1 MTTLSENLVNRV
13 RKLTKP
19 STAAQAMQP
28 FLEAVSNAMM
38 AIDDRHEAF
47 GKTQLG
53 HVKIDI
59 EGVGGDDVNINVRDN
74 GIGLE
79 TDRYDAFCEIDTDF
93 KSQRGGKGVGRL
105 YWLDAF
111 KNIEVKSRFRNG
123 DGYSQRAFR
132 FLLRREEQIEDLS
145 PDFDEFGPN
154 ETGTIVYLSGL
165 KQGPYVSEFPKQ
177 PKKIKDYV
185 AAEFIADFLAGS
197 SSHVTLSVTSKT
209 ENTISAKFPVDV
221 VDLVVEGPEDLSAP
235 ADEDVPDLK
244 IEGYLCEKKAS
255 QGLEGRHQL
264 HLLGNKRTVETRN
277 IDSLVGIGAL
287 KSGDHDDLAMHLVVG
302 SEYLDD
308 RVAESRTSFTV
319 PASELDDIVKAS
331 VNQAREK
338 LIADQLRAF
347 DNERRLSFEAF
358 LSEQPIFGLGD
369 SEEIFASL
377 PVGAKSHEDFVAKLA
392 LPRYRKERD
401 REQRLT
407 TIVQSLVSGDAVPED
422 FERIVL
428 EAAKDVQES
437 ERSSLA
443 HHAARR
449 RVVLDLMNQLIRR
462 LRGAIGDD
470 KYHLESTLHSLIVPM
485 RINSNDPSKAEHTAH
500 DLWLLDERLAFASG
514 FASDAPLKQVIKD
527 DDSEIR
533 PDILLWDHLYC
544 LAPVGQQGGIEGVDD
559 LEPITQVFI
568 VEFKHPG
575 RSGYA
580 AGESVTRQITQYV
593 DRIKAGKIEGFGRR
607 DVSVSDDCRFYGMV
621 VADFRGGLKDEI
633 SSWDYIHNRRG
644 RERRLG
650 GDHANVIIQAFEWDF
665 VLSSAMT
672 SNRALL
678 DAAGLVQ
685 RGQTRFEKPESA

>member
-47 GKTQLG
+47 GETQPG

-59 EGVGGDDVNINVRDN
+59 EGVGGDDVNITVRDN

-123 DGYSQRAFR
+123 EGYSQRAFR
-132 FLLRREEQIEDLS
+132 FLLRREEQIEDFS

-165 KQGPYVSEFPKQ
+165 KQGPYASAFPKQ

-197 SSHVTLSVTSKT
+197 SSRVTLSIESKT
-209 ENTISAKFPVDV
+209 GSTVSAEFPVDV
-221 VDLVVEGPEDLSAP
+221 VDLVVEGPEDLSSP
-235 ADEDVPDLK
+235 ANEEVPDLK

-255 QGLEGRHQL
+255 QGLDGRHQL

-277 IDSLVGIGAL
+277 IDSLVGIGAIQASD
-287 KSGDHDDLAMHLVVG
+287 KDDLAMHLVVG

-319 PASELDDIVKAS
+319 PASELDDIVKSS
-331 VNQAREK
+331 VQQARKK
-338 LIADQLRAF
+338 LIAAQLRAF
-347 DNERRLSFEAF
+347 DDERRRSFEAF
-358 LSEQPIFGLGD
+358 LHEQPIFGFGD

-401 REQRLT
+401 REERLT
-407 TIVQSLVSGDAVPED
+407 TIVNSLVSGDAVPED
-422 FERIVL
+422 FDRIVR
-428 EAAKDVQES
+428 EAAEEVQES

-449 RVVLDLMNQLIRR
+449 RVVLDLMDRLIRR
-462 LRGAIGDD
+462 LRASEGGD

-485 RINSNDPSKAEHTAH
+485 RVHGNDPTKAEHTAH
-500 DLWLLDERLAFASG
+500 DLWVLDERLAFASG
-514 FASDAPLKQVIKD
+514 FASDVPLKQVIVD
-527 DDSEIR
+527 EESDLR
-533 PDILLWDHLYC
+533 PDIILWDQLFC
-544 LAPVGQQGGIEGVDD
+544 LAPVGQQGGTEGVDD
-559 LEPITQVFI
+559 LDPITQVFI

-580 AGESVTRQITQYV
+580 SGESVTRQITQYV
-593 DRIKAGKIEGFGRR
+593 DRIKTGRIEGFGRR
-607 DVSVSDDCRFYGMV
+607 SVLVSDDCRFHCTV

-633 SSWDYIHNRRG
+633 ASWDYIHNRRG

-650 GDHANVIIQAFEWDF
+650 GDHSNVIIQAFEWDF
-665 VLSSAMT
+665 VLSSAIT

-678 DAAGLVQ
+678 DAAGLEK
-685 RGQTRFEKPESA
+685 RGQTEFERTKK

>member
-19 STAAQAMQP
+19 STAGQAMQP

-38 AIDDRHEAF
+38 AIDDRHEIF
-47 GKTQLG
+47 GETQSG

-59 EGVGGDDVNINVRDN
+59 DGLGGDDVNIIVRDN

-111 KNIEVKSRFRNG
+111 EKIEVKSRFRGG

-132 FLLRREEQIEDLS
+132 FRLRREEQIEDLS
-145 PDFDEFGPN
+145 PDFDEFGPT

-165 KQGPYVSEFPKQ
+165 KQGPYASEFPKQ

-197 SSHVTLSVTSKT
+197 SSRVTLSITSKT
-209 ENTISAKFPVDV
+209 GNTISAEFPVDV

-235 ADEDVPDLK
+235 ANEEVPDLK

-287 KSGDHDDLAMHLVVG
+287 KVGDQDDLAMHLVVG

-331 VNQAREK
+331 VHQARER
-338 LIADQLRAF
+338 LIADQIQAF
-347 DNERRLSFEAF
+347 DNERRRSFEAF
-358 LSEQPIFGLGD
+358 LAQQPIFSFGD

-401 REQRLT
+401 REERLT

-422 FERIVL
+422 FDRIVR
-428 EAAKDVQES
+428 EAAQDVQEN

-462 LRGAIGDD
+462 LRSASGDD

-485 RINSNDPSKAEHTAH
+485 RVNSNDPVRAEHTAH

-514 FASDAPLKQVIKD
+514 FASDVPLEQVIVEE
-527 DDSEIR
+527 DSNLR
-533 PDILLWDHLYC
+533 PDIVLWDHLYC

-559 LEPITQVFI
+559 LDPITQVFI

-575 RSGYA
+575 RTGYS
-580 AGESVTRQITQYV
+580 AGESVTRQITRYV

-607 DVSVSDDCRFYGMV
+607 DVLVSDDCRFHCMI

-633 SSWDYIHNRRG
+633 ASWDYIHNRRG

-650 GDHANVIIQAFEWDF
+650 GDHTNVIIQAFEWDF

-685 RGQTRFEKPESA
+685 RGYTKFEKTDKD